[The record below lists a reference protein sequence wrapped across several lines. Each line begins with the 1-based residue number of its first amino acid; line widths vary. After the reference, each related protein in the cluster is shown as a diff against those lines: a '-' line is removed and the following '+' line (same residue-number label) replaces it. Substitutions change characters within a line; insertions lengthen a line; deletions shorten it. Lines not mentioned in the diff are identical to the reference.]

1 MSPDVHTPLD
11 AAALAE
17 AGVEGIYVEPD
28 DDWLPWLAR
37 PVVASVTGAL
47 ALAAGIAAGVSG
59 AAQGPVTAGTSA
71 LLAAVL
77 VVLAAIDLKTML
89 LPDVIVL
96 PLLGLIPVAGILGA
110 AGGEFSWA
118 RAGVAL
124 VCGVACWA
132 FMWLATVMTGGFGDG
147 DAKLIPVLGFVLGLY
162 GPGAAALGALILPMG
177 LGAVLALPLMLSG
190 KGGKTPVPFGPFLAA
205 GTIFI
210 LIFPGIATAWA
221 PWIH

>member
-1 MSPDVHTPLD
+1 LD

-17 AGVEGIYVEPD
+17 AGVAGIYAEPD

-37 PVVASVTGAL
+37 PAVAAVTGAL
-47 ALAAGIAAGVSG
+47 ALAAGIAAGISG
-59 AAQGPVTAGTSA
+59 ATQGPVTAAASA

-77 VVLAAIDLKTML
+77 VVLSAIDLKTML

-118 RAGVAL
+118 RAGIAL
-124 VCGVACWA
+124 ACGIACFA
-132 FMWLATVMTGGFGDG
+132 FMWLVTFLTGGFGDG

-177 LGAVLALPLMLSG
+177 LGAFVALPLMLAG
-190 KGGKTPVPFGPFLAA
+190 KGGRTPIPFGPCLAA

-210 LIFPGIATAWA
+210 LVFPGIAAAWA

>member
-17 AGVEGIYVEPD
+17 AGVEGIYAEPD

-37 PVVASVTGAL
+37 PVVAAVTGAL
-47 ALAAGIAAGVSG
+47 ALAAGVAAGVSG
-59 AAQGPVTAGTSA
+59 ADQGPVTAGTSA

-77 VVLAAIDLKTML
+77 VVLSAIDLKTML

-110 AGGEFSWA
+110 AGGEFSWT

-177 LGAVLALPLMLSG
+177 LGAILALPLMLSG